1 MKTTFTMKRLATSAI
16 AVTAALA
23 VSGCVTPS
31 ASSKTGLYAK
41 PIGNAPVTANPT
53 PYSAALVCLGDH
65 ARGMNRVAPRIA
77 VGRIIDYTGKVDA
90 QGGRQITQGASL
102 MAISAFSKAGARLV
116 ERFDTSVSEL
126 ELKYANNKL
135 IGADPVA
142 GASAGAGAG
151 ADADVRKIFAG
162 QVPGSDFYLV
172 GGITELNYNIRSV
185 GAEAYVGQTG
195 SRDAKGNLGGKL
207 FVMNIGLDLRLV
219 DTKTLEVAD
228 VISYQ
233 KQIIGREVRA
243 GVFTFWDDTL
253 FDVGAGERALEP
265 IQMAV
270 RSSIERSVVEMMSN
284 LYGVGNKSVC
294 ADALRAGGDPLG
306 NGSRSMTGD
315 FRTATGPVAA
325 AAGDRR
331 AEPNAWNAKR
341 DDDAIKAEK
350 AAAKV
355 EKTSSNDRPVS
366 TKPAKSNRPVQT
378 TEATR
383 RPTKVATASVTPA
396 STAAPAPVAVDRSKP
411 VRRTSAPRAID
422 APRPPEGLRGASR

>member
-16 AVTAALA
+16 ALTAALA

-135 IGADPVA
+135 IGGDPVA
-142 GASAGAGAG
+142 GAGP
-151 ADADVRKIFAG
+151 DADVRKIFAG

-185 GAEAYVGQTG
+185 GADAYVGQTG
-195 SRDAKGNLGGKL
+195 SRRQGHAQ
-207 FVMNIGLDLRLV
+207 R
-219 DTKTLEVAD
+219 
-228 VISYQ
+228 Q
-233 KQIIGREVRA
+233 
-243 GVFTFWDDTL
+243 
-253 FDVGAGERALEP
+253 
-265 IQMAV
+265 AV
-270 RSSIERSVVEMMSN
+270 CHE
-284 LYGVGNKSVC
+284 Y
-294 ADALRAGGDPLG
+294 
-306 NGSRSMTGD
+306 
-315 FRTATGPVAA
+315 
-325 AAGDRR
+325 
-331 AEPNAWNAKR
+331 
-341 DDDAIKAEK
+341 
-350 AAAKV
+350 
-355 EKTSSNDRPVS
+355 RP
-366 TKPAKSNRPVQT
+366 R
-378 TEATR
+378 
-383 RPTKVATASVTPA
+383 
-396 STAAPAPVAVDRSKP
+396 
-411 VRRTSAPRAID
+411 SAP
-422 APRPPEGLRGASR
+422 G

>member
-16 AVTAALA
+16 ALTAALA

-135 IGADPVA
+135 IGGDPVA
-142 GASAGAGAG
+142 GAGP
-151 ADADVRKIFAG
+151 DADVRKIFAG

-185 GAEAYVGQTG
+185 GADAYVGQTG
-195 SRDAKGNLGGKL
+195 SRDAKGTLSGKL

-284 LYGVGNKSVC
+284 LYGVGDKSVC
-294 ADALRAGGDPLG
+294 ADAMRAGGDPLG
-306 NGSRSMTGD
+306 NGSRSLTGD
-315 FRTATGPVAA
+315 FRTAAGPVAA

-331 AEPNAWNAKR
+331 AAPNAWNAKR
-341 DDDAIKAEK
+341 DEDAIKAEK

-355 EKTSSNDRPVS
+355 EKTATTDRPGSSQPV
-366 TKPAKSNRPVQT
+366 KSNRPVQT
-378 TEATR
+378 TNATR
-383 RPTKVATASVTPA
+383 RPTKVAVASATPA
-396 STAAPAPVAVDRSKP
+396 QTAASAPVAVDRSKP
-411 VRRTSAPRAID
+411 VRRTSAPRPID